1 MGVSKTWCVLALSA
15 ACLGAQAQVFKW
27 VDASGA
33 THYAAQAP
41 TGQRV
46 TALDLKLTRVSLPE
60 SKPAQQTQPA
70 HPPAVPEK
78 KDCGNI
84 NGTWQV
90 SHISTKLDKDEFEEA
105 GPTWTFRPDGR
116 NTFACGDRS
125 QEFAYQCEDGELY
138 VQSPVRG
145 KYRIVRS
152 NVNQM
157 VWRNEDYGGYVYL
170 KR

>member
-1 MGVSKTWCVLALSA
+1 MDVLKVLCTLALA
-15 ACLGAQAQVFKW
+15 AASLGAQAQVFKW

-33 THYAAQAP
+33 THYAAHAP
-41 TGQRV
+41 AGQRV
-46 TALDLKLTRVSLPE
+46 TALDLKVTRVSLPE
-60 SKPAQQTQPA
+60 TKPAKRDAPA
-70 HPPAVPEK
+70 SVDGAG
-78 KDCGNI
+78 DCAHV
-84 NGTWQV
+84 NGSWQV
-90 SHISTKLDKDEFEEA
+90 SHISSKLDKDEFEEV

-116 NTFACGDRS
+116 TTFACGDKS
-125 QEFAYQCEDGELY
+125 QEFAYQCVDGELY

-152 NVNQM
+152 NANLM